1 MDPASLLR
9 KAEEES
15 NIWFEL
21 NYPDARSS
29 APSTSLGTI
38 TPSWKAPT
46 DDILKCNIAASWSE
60 SSRNSGASWIVRNCR
75 GKVLMHGRRSFSSV
89 QSRELAELLAIYWA
103 IESMNFMRKDK
114 IIFESSCERA
124 RSCFLTPSSC
134 SGVVELVGNISQRIA
149 TSVTVDHRYQYYI
162 ASGGPNWLND
172 LIAYEARN
180 AAPPS

>member
-134 SGVVELVGNISQRIA
+134 SGVVELVGNICELVQQFQ
-149 TSVTVDHRYQYYI
+149 H
-162 ASGGPNWLND
+162 
-172 LIAYEARN
+172 
-180 AAPPS
+180 

>member
-15 NIWFEL
+15 NIWIEL

-29 APSTSLGTI
+29 APWSLLDRKELQRKGFNA
-38 TPSWKAPT
+38 WQE
-46 DDILKCNIAASWSE
+46 ILFIRSIQ
-60 SSRNSGASWIVRNCR
+60 RTCR
-75 GKVLMHGRRSFSSV
+75 ALSYLLGHREHEFHANVL
-89 QSRELAELLAIYWA
+89 A
-103 IESMNFMRKDK
+103 
-114 IIFESSCERA
+114 
-124 RSCFLTPSSC
+124 
-134 SGVVELVGNISQRIA
+134 QRIA